1 MRLDHAGA
9 NNVDIQLAPVA
20 GELTEINNRLIVSI
34 EGVRDRVK
42 VLLVSGAPNPGERS
56 WRNLLK
62 SDPNVD
68 LVHYTILRFPSR
80 IDDTPVSEL
89 SLIGF
94 PMEQLFSQDIAKFDL
109 IIFDR
114 YANQAPL
121 PEYYFDNIANYVRQG
136 GALLV
141 AVGPDFA
148 DDDGLGRSALADIL
162 PVDPKGSVLVQPF
175 TAALTPTG
183 LKHPL
188 TRDLPDPAHWA
199 AFYRQIDGTAPRGS
213 VLLSGANNAPLLV
226 VSHEDKGRVAVL
238 LTDQL
243 WLWAR
248 GIGGG
253 GPHIE
258 LLRHI
263 SHWLLKEPA
272 LEEEAL
278 RASAKGQ
285 QLIIER
291 QTLAEAAA
299 PVHVVLPS
307 GAARDVA
314 LIQAQPGLWRAV
326 MEAPEQG
333 LYALKDG
340 TLQAFATVG
349 LVNGQEFAD
358 VLSTPDKLADLA
370 QATGG
375 SIRRLAAHE
384 GDAIHLPQILR
395 MRGSSSYAGAD
406 YIGLKRNDLSRL
418 TSLASTPLGLGFPGL
433 LGLGGFVLLLWLREA
448 FPKGWRRKF

>member
-1 MRLDHAGA
+1 M
-9 NNVDIQLAPVA
+9 
-20 GELTEINNRLIVSI
+20 
-34 EGVRDRVK
+34 
-42 VLLVSGAPNPGERS
+42 
-56 WRNLLK
+56 
-62 SDPNVD
+62 
-68 LVHYTILRFPSR
+68 
-80 IDDTPVSEL
+80 
-89 SLIGF
+89 
-94 PMEQLFSQDIAKFDL
+94 
-109 IIFDR
+109 
-114 YANQAPL
+114 
-121 PEYYFDNIANYVRQG
+121 
-136 GALLV
+136 
-141 AVGPDFA
+141 
-148 DDDGLGRSALADIL
+148 
-162 PVDPKGSVLVQPF
+162 
-175 TAALTPTG
+175 
-183 LKHPL
+183 
-188 TRDLPDPAHWA
+188 
-199 AFYRQIDGTAPRGS
+199 
-213 VLLSGANNAPLLV
+213 
-226 VSHEDKGRVAVL
+226 
-238 LTDQL
+238 
-243 WLWAR
+243 
-248 GIGGG
+248 
-253 GPHIE
+253 
-258 LLRHI
+258 
-263 SHWLLKEPA
+263 
-272 LEEEAL
+272 
-278 RASAKGQ
+278 
-285 QLIIER
+285 
-291 QTLAEAAA
+291 
-299 PVHVVLPS
+299 HVVLPS